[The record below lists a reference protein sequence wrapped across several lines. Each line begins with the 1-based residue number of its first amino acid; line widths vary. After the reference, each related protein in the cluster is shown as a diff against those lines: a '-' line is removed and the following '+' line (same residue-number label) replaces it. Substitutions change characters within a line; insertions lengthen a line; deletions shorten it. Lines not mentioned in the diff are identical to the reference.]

1 METITQVIKTV
12 AETTG
17 NLVEDVTESS
27 DLRIDLNLSELEIR
41 DTIAALEEEFDIDLS
56 HTDIEL
62 VNTVHDLAT
71 EVEDKL

>member
-41 DTIAALEEEFDIDLS
+41 DTITALEEEFDIDLS
-56 HTDIEL
+56 HTDIEQ

>member
-1 METITQVIKTV
+1 METITQVIKIV
-12 AETTG
+12 AATTG
-17 NLVEDVTESS
+17 NLEEDVTEMS

-56 HTDIEL
+56 HTDPQLI
-62 VNTVHDLAT
+62 NTVHDLNT